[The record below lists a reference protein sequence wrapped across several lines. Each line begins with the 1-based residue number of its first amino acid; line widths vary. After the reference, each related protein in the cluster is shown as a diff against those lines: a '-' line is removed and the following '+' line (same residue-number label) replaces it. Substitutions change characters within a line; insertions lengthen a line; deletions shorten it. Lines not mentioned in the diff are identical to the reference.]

1 MMERPNG
8 TPWDVGGKTVLVTG
22 GNSGIGKAT
31 VIELVR
37 RGAHVHFTSRSP
49 AKGEAALV
57 EIQAAAGGP
66 GAGTVQVRQLDLA
79 SFQSIQS
86 FAKDLLDQVPALHV
100 LVHNAGIIQ
109 RERRETVDGFEVTF
123 GTNHLGTF
131 FLNQMLLPLLRKS
144 APSRIVVVASNAHG
158 RVKDGLDFDD
168 LQSTRAYDA
177 VEVYS
182 ASKLANI
189 LFTRQLAKHLE
200 GSGVTANSL
209 HPGVVASNFNGD
221 DGTGGMWG
229 FTFKWLRPLLL
240 TPKKG
245 ARTSVYLCCE
255 PGIGAVNG
263 AYFDRCSEATP
274 SQAALDDAGALKL
287 WEISEALCSQ
297 VT

>member
-1 MMERPNG
+1 MMERANG
-8 TPWDVGGKTVLVTG
+8 KPWDVGGKTVLVTG

-144 APSRIVVVASNAHG
+144 APSRIVVVASNRRAPMM
-158 RVKDGLDFDD
+158 RSR
-168 LQSTRAYDA
+168 STPHPSWRTSCSPDSSRSISRA
-177 VEVYS
+177 VE
-182 ASKLANI
+182 
-189 LFTRQLAKHLE
+189 
-200 GSGVTANSL
+200 
-209 HPGVVASNFNGD
+209 
-221 DGTGGMWG
+221 
-229 FTFKWLRPLLL
+229 
-240 TPKKG
+240 
-245 ARTSVYLCCE
+245 
-255 PGIGAVNG
+255 
-263 AYFDRCSEATP
+263 
-274 SQAALDDAGALKL
+274 
-287 WEISEALCSQ
+287 
-297 VT
+297 